1 MVAVI
6 SQGLCRTTDGKR
18 AAYHDI
24 MVNTDTVRDYI
35 KRGMYDEIH
44 NLMLDGEYD
53 GMITTNQALFSLYEE
68 GRITEEVALE
78 LSPTSNEMAMMLRGR
93 V

>member
-1 MVAVI
+1 MLFR
-6 SQGLCRTTDGKR
+6 S
-18 AAYHDI
+18 
-24 MVNTDTVRDYI
+24 
-35 KRGMYDEIH
+35 RGMYDEIH

-68 GRITEEVALE
+68 GRITDEVALE
-78 LSPTSNEMAMMLRGR
+78 LSPTANEMAMMLRGR